1 MKSRKLNWL
10 AATALFALLLLSLA
24 PLLIMVA
31 RSFKELY
38 QVVESPIFLTM
49 PLHYEN
55 YATAWELVRQYL
67 ANTIWLVV
75 TTVAGVLLLSSLT
88 AYVFARYQFPGK
100 KALFAMLI
108 ALLMIPQVIG
118 FVPSIAFVCK
128 ILRLNNNWFGV
139 LLPYWA
145 SGQALAVY
153 LLRSFFEGLPEEMYE
168 AARLDGAGHAELYW
182 MLTLPLSGSILSVI
196 AILNIINAWNDYVW
210 PSIVLADPRKT
221 TIAVGL
227 VFLRDNASP
236 QPGVE
241 MAAYVIA
248 SVPMLIL
255 FLAAMRTFV
264 RGIQAGAIKA

>member
-1 MKSRKLNWL
+1 MKSRVLNSFS
-10 AATALFALLLLSLA
+10 AFVLFVLFLLSMM
-24 PLLIMVA
+24 PLLIMVL

-38 QVVESPIFLTM
+38 QVVESPILLTV

-67 ANTIWLVV
+67 VNTIWLVAATV
-75 TTVAGVLLLSSLT
+75 TGVLFLSSLT

-100 KALFAMLI
+100 GALFAVLI

-118 FVPSIAFVCK
+118 FVPSIALVLK
-128 ILRLNNNWFGV
+128 TMRLNNNWFGV

-168 AARLDGAGHAELYW
+168 AARLDGAGHVELYW
-182 MLTLPLSGSILSVI
+182 SLTLPLSGPILSVI
-196 AILNIINAWNDYVW
+196 AILNIVNAWNDYVW

-227 VFLRDNASP
+227 VFLRDNANP

-241 MAAYVIA
+241 MAAYVLA

-255 FLAAMRTFV
+255 FTATMKTFV
-264 RGIQAGAIKA
+264 RGIQTGAVKA

>member
-1 MKSRKLNWL
+1 MKSRVLNAF
-10 AATALFALLLLSLA
+10 AAFVLFVLFLLSLV
-24 PLLIMVA
+24 PLLIMVM

-55 YATAWELVRQYL
+55 YATAWDLVRQYL
-67 ANTIWLVV
+67 INTVGLVAA
-75 TTVAGVLLLSSLT
+75 TATGVLFLSSLT
-88 AYVFARYQFPGK
+88 AYVFARHQFPGK
-100 KALFAMLI
+100 NMLFAVLI

-118 FVPSIAFVCK
+118 FVPSIALVLK
-128 ILRLNNNWFGV
+128 TMRLNNNWFGV

-168 AARLDGAGHAELYW
+168 SARLDGAGHAALYGS
-182 MLTLPLSGSILSVI
+182 LTLPLSGSILSVI

-227 VFLRDNASP
+227 VFLRDNANP

-255 FLAAMRTFV
+255 FLAAMKTFV
-264 RGIQAGAIKA
+264 RGIQSGAIKA

>member
-1 MKSRKLNWL
+1 MGNRIKNTL
-10 AATALFALLLLSLA
+10 AVLLLAALLLLSLI
-24 PLLIMVA
+24 PLLIMVT

-38 QVVESPIFLTM
+38 QVVESPIFLTL

-55 YATAWELVRQYL
+55 YAAAWELVRQYL
-67 ANTIWLVV
+67 LNTVWLAAAAVV
-75 TTVAGVLLLSSLT
+75 GIMLFSSLT
-88 AYVFARYQFPGK
+88 AYVFARHQFPGK
-100 KALFAMLI
+100 GLLFAVLI
-108 ALLMIPQVIG
+108 ALLMIPQVIS
-118 FVPSIAFVCK
+118 FVPSIAFVLK
-128 ILRLNNNWFGV
+128 TLRLNNNWFGV
-139 LLPYWA
+139 LFPYWA

-168 AARLDGAGHAELYW
+168 AARLDGAGHASLYW
-182 MLTLPLSGSILSVI
+182 SLTLPLSGSILSVI
-196 AILNIINAWNDYVW
+196 AILNIISAWNDYVW

-227 VFLRDNASP
+227 VFLRDTASP

-248 SVPMLIL
+248 SVPMFVL

-264 RGIQAGAIKA
+264 QGIQAGAIKA